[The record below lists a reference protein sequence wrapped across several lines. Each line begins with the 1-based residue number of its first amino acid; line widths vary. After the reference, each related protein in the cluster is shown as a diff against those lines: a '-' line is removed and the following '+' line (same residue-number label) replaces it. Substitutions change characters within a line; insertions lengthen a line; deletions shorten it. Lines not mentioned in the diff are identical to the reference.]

1 MFCPSDEMW
10 IGGCFGFEVSPL
22 EALQIKATHLRR
34 PLAQVICTGAKVSG
48 AILKLLQPME
58 CRRQALEDTAFST
71 RAKHGT
77 KVITQNPDE
86 NAFASCNPRVEGQ
99 KMSKRL
105 VLSIAP
111 SLSLSLLGTC
121 PTEKVT
127 NNDTHP
133 DFATSIVGTCP
144 KQEDVSKENL
154 QLQTLTNEANQRSY
168 SQRKECKQSNNT
180 RSISR
185 TGLIASVAPES
196 ITRAARE
203 NTY

>member
-1 MFCPSDEMW
+1 MTLRCNLFCPSDEMW

-86 NAFASCNPRVEGQ
+86 NAFACNPRVEGQ
-99 KMSKRL
+99 KMKQRL

-111 SLSLSLLGTC
+111 SLTSL
-121 PTEKVT
+121 
-127 NNDTHP
+127 
-133 DFATSIVGTCP
+133 TSGDLP
-144 KQEDVSKENL
+144 NRESYKQRHTS
-154 QLQTLTNEANQRSY
+154 
-168 SQRKECKQSNNT
+168 
-180 RSISR
+180 
-185 TGLIASVAPES
+185 
-196 ITRAARE
+196 
-203 NTY
+203 